1 MNLFLIDVYC
11 LPSGSLGGSTVEAC
25 QLCPP
30 GHYCHQRGKAEPSGQ
45 CAEGY
50 YCPEG
55 QSSER
60 PQQHVCS
67 VGHYCEKVSHAV
79 RGFKLLSVIIVEYCM
94 WCLPPWLCLLFCHDK
109 CIAACHESLDVSFC
123 LLDSLLSSS
132 CIVSVLLTIIVVPRS
147 CPTMHVVPQI

>member
-1 MNLFLIDVYC
+1 MYTVSY
-11 LPSGSLGGSTVEAC
+11 PSGSFGGSTVRAC

-30 GHYCHQRGKAEPSGQ
+30 GHYCHQRGRAEPSGQ

-67 VGHYCEKVSHAV
+67 AGHYCEKVSHPGLV
-79 RGFKLLSVIIVEYCM
+79 LKLLSVIAVEYCM
-94 WCLPPWLCLLFCHDK
+94 
-109 CIAACHESLDVSFC
+109 
-123 LLDSLLSSS
+123 
-132 CIVSVLLTIIVVPRS
+132 
-147 CPTMHVVPQI
+147 

>member
-1 MNLFLIDVYC
+1 MSTYKMILFTTRIDQTFKFKHC
-11 LPSGSLGGSTVEAC
+11 NRLNFDILPGSLGGSTVEAC

-30 GHYCHQRGKAEPSGQ
+30 GYYCNRSAMAEPSGQ

-67 VGHYCEKVSHAV
+67 VGHCCEKV
-79 RGFKLLSVIIVEYCM
+79 KLPYCQT
-94 WCLPPWLCLLFCHDK
+94 
-109 CIAACHESLDVSFC
+109 
-123 LLDSLLSSS
+123 SLLS
-132 CIVSVLLTIIVVPRS
+132 IVCDCPLMLFYFFLECLSPLLVLCLS
-147 CPTMHVVPQI
+147 M